1 MNPINNILVIV
12 DPTAELQPA
21 VAKAAVLA
29 TNLGARLELYVC
41 DTKAARESR
50 LAAHIRRH
58 SNITGSMN
66 LKSFL
71 EGLAEPLRE
80 RGLDVETETDFGASY
95 CERLMEKT
103 KRTTADLV
111 VKDTHHH
118 SLPRRTFLTNTDWRL
133 IRACPLPLL
142 LTKDTTWPA
151 APKIFAAV
159 DPGHVNDK
167 PALLDKRILQYAS
180 AFARQL
186 GGELH
191 VVHAYIPIAAIA
203 SAVGSE
209 PPSALT
215 VSAEELKVEQEAKVR
230 EVSAAVAEFAVDAR
244 RIHVQL
250 GGPAQLLPHA
260 ARQHHADI
268 MVMGALSRRGLKRAF
283 IGSTAEDVLEYLPCD
298 ALIVKPLDFAEALQ
312 GLCP

>member
-50 LAAHIRRH
+50 LAAHIGRD
-58 SNITGSMN
+58 SNTSGLMN

-118 SLPRRTFLTNTDWRL
+118 SLPRRTFLTITHEPGIDHGEGL
-133 IRACPLPLL
+133 IP
-142 LTKDTTWPA
+142 
-151 APKIFAAV
+151 
-159 DPGHVNDK
+159 N
-167 PALLDKRILQYAS
+167 LDAGQR
-180 AFARQL
+180 
-186 GGELH
+186 
-191 VVHAYIPIAAIA
+191 PC
-203 SAVGSE
+203 
-209 PPSALT
+209 
-215 VSAEELKVEQEAKVR
+215 
-230 EVSAAVAEFAVDAR
+230 R
-244 RIHVQL
+244 RNP
-250 GGPAQLLPHA
+250 PAQPVWKLPRSRHQRTRDLFSRVRVQFLLP
-260 ARQHHADI
+260 
-268 MVMGALSRRGLKRAF
+268 
-283 IGSTAEDVLEYLPCD
+283 
-298 ALIVKPLDFAEALQ
+298 
-312 GLCP
+312 